1 MNDYMLR
8 ILNGGAAQNDWP
20 KEKHL
25 EFVKKCEVYI
35 KDLQARGQLIAAQP
49 LARQGVVL
57 SRSGRQW
64 SEHALDVHTEV
75 QVGYY
80 LVRAENVAAA
90 VEIAKGN
97 PEFEYSDAARVEV
110 RPLKAEEAISGYAYP
125 TLKPA

>member
-1 MNDYMLR
+1 MLR
-8 ILNGGAAQNDWP
+8 ILNDGTAQNDWP

-35 KDLQARGQLIAAQP
+35 KDLQARGQLVAAQP

-57 SRSGRQW
+57 SGSGKQW
-64 SEHALDVHTEV
+64 TEQPLDVRAEV

-80 LVRAENVAAA
+80 LIRAESVAAA
-90 VEIAKGN
+90 VDIAKGN
-97 PEFEYSDAARVEV
+97 PEFEYSDSARVEI

>member
-1 MNDYMLR
+1 VNDYMLR
-8 ILNGGAAQNDWP
+8 ILNGGVAKNDWP

-25 EFVKKCEVYI
+25 EFVKICEVYI
-35 KDLQARGQLIAAQP
+35 KDLQSRGQLVAAQP

-57 SRSGRQW
+57 SRAGERW
-64 SEHALDVHTEV
+64 SEEALDLDTEV

-80 LVRAENVAAA
+80 LVRAESVAAA

-97 PEFEYSDAARVEV
+97 PEFEYSAAARVEV
-110 RPLKAEEAISGYAYP
+110 RPLKAEEAISGYSYP

>member
-8 ILNGGAAQNDWP
+8 ILNGGTAQNDWP

-35 KDLQARGQLIAAQP
+35 KDLQAKGRLIAAQP

-57 SRSGRQW
+57 TRDGNKW
-64 SEHALDVHTEV
+64 NEHALDVHTEV

-80 LVRAENVAAA
+80 LVRADNVAAA

-110 RPLKAEEAISGYAYP
+110 RPLKAEEAASGYAYP